1 MALSNQ
7 RYAVILLMLFLIIWT
22 ALAINP
28 LYRDDWLLENIL
40 TAITLPCLIFTY
52 KRMPF
57 SKASYLIIFLFLC
70 LHTLGSHYTYA
81 EVPYEKWVL
90 ALTGG
95 SLDALMGWE
104 RNQFDRLAHLL
115 YGLLLVYPIQ
125 ELITKITKVKRGMA
139 YFVAV
144 LIVMSTSML
153 YEIVEWGAAEFF
165 GGDLGVAYLGI
176 QGDIWDAHKDMLL
189 ASIGSVVTALYL
201 CRRPHSD
208 EQLTE

>member
-1 MALSNQ
+1 MTISNQ
-7 RYAVILLMLFLIIWT
+7 RYTVILLVLFLIIWA

-28 LYRDDWLLENIL
+28 FYRDDWLLENVL
-40 TAITLPCLIFTY
+40 TAITLPCLIFSY
-52 KRMPF
+52 KRMQL

-90 ALTGG
+90 VLTGG

-104 RNQFDRLAHLL
+104 RNQFDRLTHLL
-115 YGLLLVYPIQ
+115 YGLLLVYPFQ
-125 ELITKITKVKRGMA
+125 ELVTKIIKTKNRMA

-153 YEIVEWGAAEFF
+153 YEIIEWGAAEFF
-165 GGDLGVAYLGI
+165 GGDLGAAYLGV

-189 ASIGSVVTALYL
+189 ASIGATVTALYL
-201 CRRPHSD
+201 CWRPRSTGH
-208 EQLTE
+208 